1 MKLNSA
7 ECSRI
12 NEILKNGNL
21 TKLKKLIPNLF
32 IFQFLKIFIFLI
44 I

>member
-21 TKLKKLIPNLF
+21 TKLKKLSNYQI
-32 IFQFLKIFIFLI
+32 ILI
-44 I
+44 KFKYQQNIN